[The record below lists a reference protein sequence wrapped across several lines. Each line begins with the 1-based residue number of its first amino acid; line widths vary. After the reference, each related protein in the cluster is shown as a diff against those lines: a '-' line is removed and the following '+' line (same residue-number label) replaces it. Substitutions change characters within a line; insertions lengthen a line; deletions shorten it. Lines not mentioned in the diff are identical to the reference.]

1 MVQMLTPN
9 EFPFNNK
16 IYYEMNNES
25 LAKVLVW
32 FRSFDA
38 GFDFF
43 DGFDSVRE
51 VCLSYISYYRLDFRL
66 VFVFGSAMLN
76 STLF

>member
-1 MVQMLTPN
+1 MVQMLTLS

-32 FRSFDA
+32 FQ
-38 GFDFF
+38 GFDVGFHFF
-43 DGFDSVRE
+43 GGFDSVRE
-51 VCLSYISYYRLDFRL
+51 VCLSYISYYFRL